1 MSSFR
6 RERNKIAAQIILPNS
21 NDRHSL
27 DTILTCSV
35 SNVITTVL
43 SNLIR
48 TESKSHSR
56 IESKKRVTEY
66 RKCKS

>member
-1 MSSFR
+1 MRYDKSVA
-6 RERNKIAAQIILPNS
+6 KIILPNS

-43 SNLIR
+43 SLILFGQNQ
-48 TESKSHSR
+48 K
-56 IESKKRVTEY
+56 VTRGLNQRRE
-66 RKCKS
+66 